1 MVYVIPFWAGEAL
14 FTILWIAIRI
24 GIRCKNGRADW
35 KREALLLL
43 MYVNLAV
50 LIRLTFFPMDR
61 LDGKVQPLLF
71 FPTQMFPLR
80 VNLIPLVHM
89 LRYDTKRDI
98 LLNVIG
104 NVSMFIPT
112 GIILPVLYPKL
123 KSFWKTVA
131 AGALMSLCIEI
142 IQLPF
147 SVRATDI
154 DDLILNTTGVVL
166 GYAIYALV
174 RAGRKKGEQ

>member
-14 FTILWIAIRI
+14 FTILWIAL
-24 GIRCKNGRADW
+24 RCAVCLRRGRVDR

-50 LIRLTFFPMDR
+50 LIRFTFFPMDR

-71 FPTQMFPLR
+71 YPSLMFPLR
-80 VNLIPLVHM
+80 INLKPLVHI
-89 LRYDTKRDI
+89 LRYETRRDVF
-98 LLNVIG
+98 LNVIG

-112 GIILPVLYPKL
+112 GIILPILYPKL
-123 KSFWKTVA
+123 RSFWKTVA
-131 AGALMSLCIEI
+131 VGALLSLCIEI

-154 DDLILNTTGVVL
+154 DDLILNTLGVVI
-166 GYAIYALV
+166 GYAIYAVVKAL
-174 RAGRKKGEQ
+174 KKGGS